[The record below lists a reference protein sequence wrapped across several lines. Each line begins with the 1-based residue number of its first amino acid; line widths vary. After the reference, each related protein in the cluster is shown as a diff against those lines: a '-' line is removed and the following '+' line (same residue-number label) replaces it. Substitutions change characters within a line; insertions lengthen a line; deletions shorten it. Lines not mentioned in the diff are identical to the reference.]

1 MTQPRLLID
10 ASAGFNQGAG
20 IGRYSRSLLRAALPS
35 LETDFDL
42 RIWYASDA
50 RHGARFEQDAFDAI
64 PGAFRN
70 RVKRS
75 RLSRKRIDQIAR
87 LPFDIPTR
95 LLAGAADLA
104 YSPDFTLPGTFG
116 GAGMITV
123 HDVAF
128 ELIPDAYPP
137 GLLSYLR
144 TVVPHNVRRADLV
157 AVVSRTTRIDVVERY
172 NVPSE
177 RVVVIPNAAD
187 DRFFGAHPLPAERC
201 SELGVPDDYLLA
213 VGTIEPRK
221 NYRTLFAAQRR
232 VFEVTGRPLVVVGR
246 AGWGNRD
253 EMKTL
258 GELADVGAVIP
269 LLDAADAD
277 LPGLYCGARAVV
289 YVPLYEG
296 FGLPVL
302 EAMASGATVITS
314 DIPSVREVAAGHA
327 TIVPPLDVDR
337 MADAIATSDTIS
349 DEERASQRAAARNYS
364 WETSGTILR
373 EALHTLAE
381 RANA

>member
-10 ASAGFNQGAG
+10 DSAGFNQGAG
-20 IGRYSRSLLRAALPS
+20 IGRYSRSLLRAALPALAS
-35 LETDFDL
+35 EFDL
-42 RIWYASDA
+42 RIWYASDT
-50 RHGARFEQDAFDAI
+50 RHGARFEAEALDAI
-64 PGAFRN
+64 PESLRK

-75 RLSRKRIDQIAR
+75 RWSRRRIDQIAR
-87 LPFDIPTR
+87 LPLDIPTR
-95 LLAGAADLA
+95 VLTGRADLA

-144 TVVPHNVRRADLV
+144 TVVPRNVRRADLV

-172 NVPSE
+172 NVHSD

-187 DRFFGAHPLPAERC
+187 DRFFGAHSLPEDRRR
-201 SELGVPDDYLLA
+201 ELGLPDDYLLT

-221 NYRTLFAAQRR
+221 NYRTLLAAQQRA
-232 VFEVTGRPLVVVGR
+232 FKETGRPLVVVGR

-258 GELADVGAVIP
+258 NELADAGAVVP
-269 LLDAADAD
+269 LLDAADED

-314 DIPSVREVAAGHA
+314 DIPSVREVASGHA
-327 TIVPPLDVDR
+327 TIVPPLDVDQ
-337 MADAIATSDTIS
+337 MAEAISAPAAITG
-349 DEERASQRAAARNYS
+349 EQRAAQMAAARNYS

-373 EALHTLAE
+373 EALDSLAE
-381 RANA
+381 RVHA